1 MRNQGPTFGNQDN
14 ATITGTAYSLQTLIH
29 VRWPYISF
37 LVLQLV
43 LTVIILIFTIIATH
57 WNRVQILKGSSL
69 ATMIALSPEL
79 KRELGW
85 MEDIEAVERNAEG
98 LKVWVDVWADGAV
111 MSLVKTA
118 R

>member
-1 MRNQGPTFGNQDN
+1 
-14 ATITGTAYSLQTLIH
+14 
-29 VRWPYISF
+29 
-37 LVLQLV
+37 
-43 LTVIILIFTIIATH
+43 
-57 WNRVQILKGSSL
+57 
-69 ATMIALSPEL
+69 MIALSPEL

-98 LKVWVDVWADGAV
+98 LKVWADVWADGAV